1 MKYMEGIKVIWSQR
15 GCSLS
20 SINGDQRKKKRI
32 VELKR
37 EKVPNS
43 G

>member
-15 GCSLS
+15 RCSLS
-20 SINGDQRKKKRI
+20 SINGDQRKKRI